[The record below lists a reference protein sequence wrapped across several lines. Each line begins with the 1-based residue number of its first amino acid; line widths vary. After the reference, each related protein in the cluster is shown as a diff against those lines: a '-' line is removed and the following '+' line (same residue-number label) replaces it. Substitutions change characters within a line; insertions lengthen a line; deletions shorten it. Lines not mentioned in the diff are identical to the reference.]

1 MPRREER
8 RGFLFNK
15 MKKRRIIPFRDI
27 KMLQNDSDIN
37 LYMASEEAELVMTAV
52 LLLAEQTGNAEH
64 ARILRRAGMQ
74 IDEQLPK

>member
-1 MPRREER
+1 M
-8 RGFLFNK
+8 LHD
-15 MKKRRIIPFRDI
+15 RISTVKFIS
-27 KMLQNDSDIN
+27 LQFAMTTIRTETGIN
-37 LYMASEEAELVMTAV
+37 LCDMTVDEAGLIVSAV

>member
-1 MPRREER
+1 MTTIRTET
-8 RGFLFNK
+8 G
-15 MKKRRIIPFRDI
+15 
-27 KMLQNDSDIN
+27 IN
-37 LYMASEEAELVMTAV
+37 LCDMTVDEAGLIVSAV